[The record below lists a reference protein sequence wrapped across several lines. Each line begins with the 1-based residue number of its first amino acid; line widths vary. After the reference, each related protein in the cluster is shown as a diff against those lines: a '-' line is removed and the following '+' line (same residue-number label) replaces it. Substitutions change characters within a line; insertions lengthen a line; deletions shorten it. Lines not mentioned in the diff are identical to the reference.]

1 MNPFAHSLQ
10 TARSVRQELGQQGKA
25 ISAAPL
31 VEAACAHW
39 KLVVKRI
46 PAGHPLLRGS
56 DANIDTKQGW
66 IYVTHGLDPALE
78 AFLLAHEL
86 GHNFLHQTVSDQF
99 GVSRNTLDPELD
111 GTPASRTVEAYGPRE
126 RQELQANVFAREFL
140 LPRVLAR
147 KLFLEDAKSASEIA
161 EDLIIPLEV
170 VRLQLV
176 DALLLPEVPNAFD
189 VSTPKA
195 ATEVQKLAVES
206 PHRHTLVTA
215 GPGTGKTTTLM
226 LRLAKILKAG
236 ADPTSIVVL
245 TFSNKA
251 AREIVE
257 RLRVAGIAG
266 AERVWVGTFHSF
278 GLEFLRK
285 FGTLCGLTEQVS
297 VLDNLGALAMLEEV
311 LPTLPLTQ
319 FDPLADPVDWLP
331 DVLRAIARCKDDL
344 IDAAGYLKE
353 IETYPETE
361 PEKQGR
367 RADAARIFAAYEQ
380 ALEKRRLVD
389 FNDLLGKTVKLMGLG
404 DPAINAYLQGI
415 QHVVVDE
422 YQDVNRASAQLVK
435 LLNTHARTAWAVGD
449 PHQAIYNFMGASSA
463 NISRF
468 PKDFPGAETIPLG
481 DNHRSSQEIADA
493 YHQVS
498 RGTPHGNPALLLN
511 AAKGRSGLLPSTI
524 ACDDDTDEIGAIA
537 GQVQALQGAVP
548 LSKQAVIV
556 YHNARAT
563 EIAQGLE
570 RRGIAVLYLGSVY
583 ERAEIKELLC
593 ILHLSIDQA
602 GVALGA
608 DWTSPLLRVPIEDVA
623 KILASPPEGVE
634 QKPWWERDRS
644 VLSAAGQN
652 AVGLFAALVA
662 PLRKLVSPWE
672 ALCSILLE
680 DGRILRQQLK
690 DESQSGINER
700 LAIWQ
705 FLHACRAPDGLSSYP
720 TIRNLFDRI
729 RRRIRLGQDK
739 AMRHV
744 PPEAEGLNAVRILT
758 AHQSKGLE
766 FEVVHFAEMA
776 AKVYEP
782 GNKRQWPL
790 LPDELLVR
798 LTGMDQNLGRRLER
812 HNLLYVGCS
821 RAKGQLF
828 IYARRDEPLPAA
840 LAAALKLPAQ
850 AGTRVSAGPTPTL
863 PANPLGAKTISL
875 EDLIQFRDY
884 CPRRVEYSQRFGH
897 LPPTT
902 LPIYRLMSIALSR
915 AIKQV
920 ATKAELRTKNG
931 IATVVGAELKR
942 LELSDLPQSTEMH
955 SRLTSLVAEGARL
968 YAEGGKAHHI
978 LTLQIEG
985 LSVTVDAHQQL
996 NAGGRDV
1003 SRLFKAAP
1011 RQFKRHAQALG
1022 VLVKTHE
1029 EATGKRVEIEGAIL
1043 KDGTRPKPTNVRAPT
1058 IEAYKATAVEIAR
1071 GEFPARVSSENCPK
1085 CAYFILCNSRRT

>member
-10 TARSVRQELGQQGKA
+10 AARSARQKLGEQDKA
-25 ISAAPL
+25 ISAAVL

-39 KLVVKRI
+39 KLVVKRV

-66 IYVTHGLDPALE
+66 IYVTRGLDPALE

-86 GHNFLHQTVSDQF
+86 GHYFLHKNLSEQF
-99 GVSRNTLDPELD
+99 GVSRNTLAPELD

-126 RQELQANVFAREFL
+126 RQELQANVFGREFL
-140 LPRVLAR
+140 LPRALAR
-147 KLFLEDAKSASEIA
+147 KLFLEDAKSASDTA
-161 EDLIIPLEV
+161 KDLVIPLEV

-176 DALLLPEVPNAFD
+176 DALLLPVVPDTVEVSA
-189 VSTPKA
+189 PKA
-195 ATEVQKLAVES
+195 ATTVQKPAVDS

-226 LRLAKILKAG
+226 LRLAKILNDG

-251 AREIVE
+251 AREIVD

-319 FDPLADPVDWLP
+319 FDPLADPIDWLP

-353 IETYPETE
+353 IEIYPETE

-367 RADAARIFAAYEQ
+367 RVDAACIFVAYEQ
-380 ALEKRRLVD
+380 ALAKRRLVD
-389 FNDLLGKTVKLMGLG
+389 FNDLLGKTVGLMGSG
-404 DPAINAYLQGI
+404 DPAIEAYLQGI
-415 QHVVVDE
+415 QHVIVDE

-463 NISRF
+463 NITRF
-468 PKDFPGAETIPLG
+468 PKDFPGAKTIPLG

-493 YHQVS
+493 YHKVS
-498 RGTPHGNPALLLN
+498 QGTPQGDPALHLN
-511 AAKGRSGLLPSTI
+511 AAKGKSGLFPCTI
-524 ACDDDTDEIGAIA
+524 ACDDDTDEIDAIA
-537 GQVQALQGAVP
+537 GQVQTLQGTVP
-548 LSKQAVIV
+548 LAEQAVIV

-570 RRGIAVLYLGSVY
+570 RRGIPVLYLGSVY

-602 GVALGA
+602 GIALGA
-608 DWTSPLLRVPIEDVA
+608 DWSSPLLRVPIEDVA

-644 VLSAAGQN
+644 ILSAAGQK
-652 AVGLFAALVA
+652 AIGLFAELVA
-662 PLRKLVSPWE
+662 PLRKLVSPWD

-680 DGRILRQQLK
+680 DGRLLRHRLK

-705 FLHACRAPDGLSSYP
+705 FLHACRAPDGLTVYP

-744 PPEAEGLNAVRILT
+744 PPEAEGLNALRILT

-766 FEVVHFAEMA
+766 FDVVHFAEMA

-821 RAKGQLF
+821 RAKSQLVV
-828 IYARRDEPLPAA
+828 YAQQDEPLPTA
-840 LAAALKLPAQ
+840 LAALKLPAQ
-850 AGTRVSAGPTPTL
+850 AGTRISAGKAPTL
-863 PANPLGAKTISL
+863 PAKPLGTATISL
-875 EDLIQFRDY
+875 EDLIQFKEY

-897 LPPTT
+897 LPPAT

-915 AIKQV
+915 ALKQV
-920 ATKAELRTKNG
+920 AANAKLRTTKG
-931 IATVVGAELKR
+931 IATVVDVELKR
-942 LELSDLPQSTEMH
+942 LELSDLPQSKEMQ
-955 SRLTSLVAEGARL
+955 SRLTALVTEGSRL
-968 YAEGGKAHHI
+968 YAEGGKAHHM

-996 NAGGRDV
+996 NAGGGDV
-1003 SRLFKAAP
+1003 SRIFKAAP
-1011 RQFKRHAQALG
+1011 RQFKRLAQALG

-1029 EATGKRVEIEGAIL
+1029 EATGKRVEIEAAIL
-1043 KDGTRPKPTNVRAPT
+1043 KDGTRPTPTKVQAKT
-1058 IEAYKATAVEIAR
+1058 IAAYKITAAEIAR

-1085 CAYFILCNSRRT
+1085 CAYFILCSSGRA